1 MSKAQSL
8 KTLIVDDQLTIRA
21 LLRAGLKQLGIS
33 ELLEAVDGEDALRVM
48 LKEPEPPKLIIS
60 DFNMPNIDGLQLLRA
75 VRAHP
80 PLSKIAFIML
90 TGQADRDL
98 VMKAKESGVNNY
110 LIKPFSVETLR
121 AKIEGGG
128 GIASLTVAASR
139 VREKCIN
146 IVQGEQAIL
155 SDPDAVLSTLLGSC
169 VAACLRDPV
178 AGVGGMNHFLLPGDQ
193 FDTGGGGAERHGVHA
208 MELLVNGLLRRG
220 AARSRLEAKLFGGAR
235 IMSGLTDIG
244 EKNATFAERFLR
256 AEKISVVGG
265 SLRATGGG
273 GSSSGQSPAVR
284 DRSCSLPP
292 RRKKCTSKR
301 AVAS

>member
-121 AKIEGGG
+121 AKIE
-128 GIASLTVAASR
+128 
-139 VREKCIN
+139 
-146 IVQGEQAIL
+146 
-155 SDPDAVLSTLLGSC
+155 AV
-169 VAACLRDPV
+169 V
-178 AGVGGMNHFLLPGDQ
+178 
-193 FDTGGGGAERHGVHA
+193 
-208 MELLVNGLLRRG
+208 
-220 AARSRLEAKLFGGAR
+220 
-235 IMSGLTDIG
+235 
-244 EKNATFAERFLR
+244 
-256 AEKISVVGG
+256 G
-265 SLRATGGG
+265 SLR
-273 GSSSGQSPAVR
+273 
-284 DRSCSLPP
+284 
-292 RRKKCTSKR
+292 
-301 AVAS
+301 